1 MKEYLLI
8 VFNKDG
14 TIITQQITA
23 KVIKTKL
30 ITWFYSNLYNQIISA
45 QDYNNIDIIIF
56 VNPEDIYGFGFVFDT
71 KMEKHEVS
79 GRISIYNKKR
89 RSGYLTVSCVADAI
103 PSKYIQQFIDLIT
116 GLGYSVE

>member
-1 MKEYLLI
+1 MKEYLLV

-14 TIITQQITA
+14 TVITQQITA
-23 KVIKTKL
+23 KVTKTKL

-71 KMEKHEVS
+71 KMESPEKPGKS
-79 GRISIYNKKR
+79 PRFNIRR
-89 RSGYLTVSCVADAI
+89 RSGYLTVSCVVDAI
-103 PSKYIQQFIDLIT
+103 PPKYIQQFIDLIT